1 MKKVAVFLAEGFEE
15 CEGLLVVDILRRA
28 DVEVVTASVMKRL
41 QITSSH
47 GVKLQ
52 ADALAEDIDYD
63 TTDMIVLPGGMP
75 GTAHLSENK
84 IVREQCVAFAEGAA
98 SVDDVPD
105 GRQRVAVPEE
115 NIEDVSTGIAGTID
129 GKKYIA
135 AICAAP
141 SVLAQLGLLDGK
153 RATCHTNFEDKMAGA
168 VVTRES
174 VTVADNVITGQGLG
188 AAIPFALKLVEVLA
202 DKETAEGI
210 AKAICW

>member
-1 MKKVAVFLAEGFEE
+1 MKKVAVFLADGFEE

-84 IVREQCVAFAEGAA
+84 IVREQCIAFAEG
-98 SVDDVPD
+98 
-105 GRQRVAVPEE
+105 
-115 NIEDVSTGIAGTID
+115 NIEDVSAGITGTID

-141 SVLAQLGLLDGK
+141 SVLAELGLLEGK

-202 DKETAEGI
+202 DKKTAEGI

>member
-1 MKKVAVFLAEGFEE
+1 
-15 CEGLLVVDILRRA
+15 
-28 DVEVVTASVMKRL
+28 MKRL

-84 IVREQCVAFAEGAA
+84 IVREQCIAFA
-98 SVDDVPD
+98 
-105 GRQRVAVPEE
+105 EE